1 MTLKS
6 IQEPITGQTVFSLS
20 NPVSGVM
27 NMVGLAL
34 GLGAL
39 WFLLG
44 VGQNEVAPTLNSL
57 VGRLTGGRVDSGQ
70 GGASFGEVL

>member
-1 MTLKS
+1 MALNR
-6 IQEPITGQTVFSLS
+6 IQEPVTGTTVFSTS
-20 NPVSGVM
+20 NPVGSIM

-57 VGRLTGGRVDSGQ
+57 VGRVTGGRVDSGQ